1 MIRRVGEEFATAF
14 MQGEMEINP
23 AIMVLTDAAGKRWRV
38 PAIAGEF
45 ELRGGEE
52 GRVAV
57 ACDISC
63 SLPPS
68 HPLCGQ
74 VLCGIDVWNINRE
87 VLVLAAECAVTVE
100 QPMGNSR
107 ATVTVGLSYS

>member
-1 MIRRVGEEFATAF
+1 MKREVGEEFALAF

-23 AIMVLTDAAGKRWRV
+23 AIMVLTDAFGKRWRV
-38 PAIAGEF
+38 SATAGEF
-45 ELRGGEE
+45 ELRDSVSGTT
-52 GRVAV
+52 V

-74 VLCGIDVWNINRE
+74 VLCGVDVWNINRE
-87 VLVLAAECAVTVE
+87 VLVLTAECAEVVAQSTD
-100 QPMGNSR
+100 QSL
-107 ATVTVGLSYS
+107 ATVTVSLSYS